1 MPANSLSIATGIPL
15 LLCSVFALAIA
26 IERIC
31 FILTRKGLSKQ
42 QKQVVLS
49 ALKQHQTNDALA
61 VLDDSPTSYQPVI
74 EEMMSH
80 RDNSKAVRDEA
91 IQIMLVR
98 YANQL
103 QRRMS
108 GLITIASL
116 APMLGLLGTIIGL
129 MRSFRDI
136 GISQGPVEPS
146 VVADGLWQALTTTA
160 AGMLIA
166 VFCVFLHALINSRI
180 RHHLA
185 DAKDLLNLFS
195 HSLELQNASGSAAS
209 AG

>member
-1 MPANSLSIATGIPL
+1 MPADNLSIATAIPL
-15 LLCSVFALAIA
+15 LLCSIFAVAIA
-26 IERIC
+26 IERIG
-31 FILTRKGLSKQ
+31 FVLTRKGLSQQ
-42 QKQVVLS
+42 QKQAVLS
-49 ALKQHQTNDALA
+49 ALGKHNTRDALA
-61 VLDDSPTSYQPVI
+61 ALKVSPTSYQPII
-74 EEMMSH
+74 EETISH
-80 RDNSKAVRDEA
+80 CDNSKAVRDEA
-91 IQIMLVR
+91 VQIMLVR

-103 QRRMS
+103 QKRLS

-136 GISQGPVEPS
+136 GFSQGPVNPS

-160 AGMLIA
+160 VGMVIA

-185 DAKDLLNLFS
+185 DARDLLNLFS
-195 HSLELQNASGSAAS
+195 HSLELKSVCKSSQP